1 MFDPKSL
8 HLTRPS
14 LGDILSSNVMRQV
27 WLFKEL
33 KLCLMHETVKALSVF
48 ASSLRLWT
56 VYKTQMN
63 FIFRLGTHLQEIPF
77 CICKDPNCEKKIA
90 NLKSH
95 GSQHLIEEYLANTP
109 EVLPIFWEG
118 FTSRLSQG
126 GLLLGN
132 SHKPLYCYSGCIPY
146 PKCFPPPGPRQKFQ
160 SYLPFGLWSCSILQ
174 LVSLE

>member
-8 HLTRPS
+8 HLTHPS
-14 LGDILSSNVMRQV
+14 IGDILSSNVMWQV

-33 KLCLMHETVKALSVF
+33 KLCLMHKTMKALSVF
-48 ASSLRLWT
+48 ASSLWVWT
-56 VYKTQMN
+56 LYKTQMN
-63 FIFRLGTHLQEIPF
+63 FIFRLGTHLQEIPL
-77 CICKDPNCEKKIA
+77 CTCKDPNCEKKIA

-95 GSQHLIEEYLANTP
+95 GSQHLIQEHLTNTS

-126 GLLLGN
+126 GLFLGH
-132 SHKPLYCYSGCIPY
+132 SHKPLYCYSDCISYRKCLPPRG
-146 PKCFPPPGPRQKFQ
+146 PKQKFQ
-160 SYLPFGLWSCSILQ
+160 SYLPSGLWSCSVLQ